1 MRLLGF
7 DLELLSWKAAA
18 RGALATLPIRTA
30 LGIHMKHQHSA
41 GVAASAAVLLI
52 FALLP
57 TVASAQ
63 EFQDLK
69 QSRPL
74 VLRGEGSFFIDG
86 YTQPIAG
93 KYISPSSF
101 ANTAG
106 NSMVNQMY
114 VQYQKPLI
122 RRGNFP
128 LVIVHGCCL
137 SSKSWQTTPDGR
149 MGWDEYFV
157 RRGFDTYLADQVSR
171 ARSGF
176 NALQYQKVLVGDAPP
191 TSNPPILIATDAFAW
206 GVFRWGDF
214 NTLTPFPDEQFPMNT
229 VGVGPGSTL
238 TFYNQ
243 VIPDLNSTLPNV
255 TPGCADGTCTPADPD
270 VVFSTPASM
279 AKLANDLKGAIL
291 MGHSQSSSFPTRAA
305 LQKGSTGVRGIIQL
319 ETGCLGN
326 LTSADIGTLKNIP
339 ILILVAD
346 HFTTPQPSPVCVTE
360 MQQINAAG
368 GDMTFISL
376 PAIGIHGNSH
386 MMMLDH
392 NNLQVA
398 DVIIDWIDQ
407 HVKCQTRKPTE
418 DTNSADPD
426 EDVCRR

>member
-1 MRLLGF
+1 
-7 DLELLSWKAAA
+7 
-18 RGALATLPIRTA
+18 
-30 LGIHMKHQHSA
+30 MKSQHSA
-41 GVAASAAVLLI
+41 RITALSGAVLLF

-57 TVASAQ
+57 TLAWAQ

-69 QSRPL
+69 PSPPL

-86 YTQPIAG
+86 YTQPIAA
-93 KYISPSSF
+93 KYISPAAF
-101 ANTAG
+101 ATDAG

-114 VQYQKPLI
+114 VQYQKPLR
-122 RRGNFP
+122 RRGSYP

-157 RRGFDTYLADQVSR
+157 RRGFDTYLTEQVSR
-171 ARSGF
+171 GRSGF
-176 NALQYQKVLVGDAPP
+176 NALQYQKVLVGDAPSS
-191 TSNPPILIATDAFAW
+191 SNPAILIATDAFAW

-214 NTLTPFPDEQFPMNT
+214 STLTPYPDEQFPMNT

-243 VIPDLNSTLPNV
+243 VIPDLNATLPNV
-255 TPGCADGTCTPADPD
+255 TPGCADGTCTPTSPD
-270 VVFSTPASM
+270 AVYSTPASM
-279 AKLANDLKGAIL
+279 AQLANDLNGAIL
-291 MGHSQSSSFPTRAA
+291 MGHSQSSGYPTMAA

-319 ETGCLGN
+319 ETGCFGN

-339 ILILVAD
+339 ILIVVAD
-346 HFTTPQPSPVCVTE
+346 HFTTPQPTPTCITE
-360 MQQINAAG
+360 MQQINGAG

-407 HVKCQTRKPTE
+407 HVKCGK
-418 DTNSADPD
+418 NSPGEAPNSSGVDDDP
-426 EDVCRR
+426 CFR

>member
-1 MRLLGF
+1 
-7 DLELLSWKAAA
+7 
-18 RGALATLPIRTA
+18 
-30 LGIHMKHQHSA
+30 MKSQHSA

-57 TVASAQ
+57 AFARAQ
-63 EFQDLK
+63 EFKDLK
-69 QSRPL
+69 RSPPL

-86 YTQPIAG
+86 STQPIAG

-101 ANTAG
+101 ANDAG

-114 VQYQKPLI
+114 VQYQKPLV
-122 RRGNFP
+122 RRGSFP

-191 TSNPPILIATDAFAW
+191 SSNPPILIATDAFAW
-206 GVFRWGDF
+206 SVFRWGDF

-270 VVFSTPASM
+270 AVFSTPASM

-326 LTSADIGTLKNIP
+326 LTSADIGILKNIP

-346 HFTTPQPSPVCVTE
+346 HFATPQPTPVCVKE
-360 MQQINAAG
+360 MQQINGAG

-386 MMMLDH
+386 MMMLDR

-398 DVIIDWIDQ
+398 RVIIDWIDQ
-407 HVKCQTRKPTE
+407 HVQCEKRPSAE
-418 DTNSADPD
+418 GANSADPD
-426 EDVCRR
+426 DDACGR